1 MLTPMAPDPTGAAAP
16 REPGGGDG
24 DPTTASFRGGVEQV
38 DATSSA
44 PGPGPGP
51 AAGPGRARVA
61 EPAPTRSAG
70 RRGNRVRARKVHRIV
85 RHIEPWSV
93 LKVSLLFFLALFLI
107 ICVASA
113 VLWSGARSSGSVE
126 NVEDFITEVGGFGNC
141 PPVSSTS
148 TTTTVAPAASST
160 TVATTATTLLVDPLE
175 VDQDGCPDGAEL
187 EGAFKFEDE
196 RIFEAFGLGGVVL
209 VLAGSAGAVVMV
221 LLFNLISDLTGG
233 VRVTVLEEEPPA
245 RAARSGSPGRGRRD

>member
-1 MLTPMAPDPTGAAAP
+1 MLAPMAPDPPGVAP

-24 DPTTASFRGGVEQV
+24 DPTSASFRGGVEQV
-38 DATSSA
+38 DEHSTAAPA
-44 PGPGPGP
+44 PGPGPR
-51 AAGPGRARVA
+51 RARA
-61 EPAPTRSAG
+61 DEPAPTRLAG
-70 RRGNRVRARKVHRIV
+70 RGGKGKVRARKVQRIV

-126 NVEDFITEVGGFGNC
+126 NVEDFVTEVGGFGNC
-141 PPVSSTS
+141 P
-148 TTTTVAPAASST
+148 TTTTVPPTTSIPPDPATSST
-160 TVATTATTLLVDPLE
+160 TVPVTVTTLD
-175 VDQDGCPDGAEL
+175 EL
-187 EGAFKFEDE
+187 EQNKGGCSDDELVGGFKFEDE
-196 RIFEAFGLGGVVL
+196 RIFEAFGLGGAVL
-209 VLAGSAGAVVMV
+209 VLAGSAGAVVMA

-245 RAARSGSPGRGRRD
+245 RAAGSGSPARGRRD